1 MRADVDY
8 VVTEFGI
15 AKLKGRTL
23 RERAFALLDIADP
36 RFRDADRRRPQGAQG
51 RGLAARATSRA
62 AKKV

>member
-8 VVTEFGI
+8 VVTEFGV

-36 RFRDADRRRPQGAQG
+36 KFRDEIVAELKALKGANW
-51 RGLAARATSRA
+51 LARHEPALRKA
-62 AKKV
+62 

>member
-36 RFRDADRRRPQGAQG
+36 RFRDAIVDDLKALKGEAWLRRREPAV
-51 RGLAARATSRA
+51 
-62 AKKV
+62 KKI

>member
-8 VVTEFGI
+8 VVTEFGA

-36 RFRDADRRRPQGAQG
+36 KFRDEIIAELKALKGEAWLRRHETAPRKA
-51 RGLAARATSRA
+51 
-62 AKKV
+62 